1 MSPVTHPVD
10 HNHPV
15 DAIDNAAPVTIP
27 IPRRPGIEWP
37 GDGEVAFVPAALML
51 AARGR
56 CSCPTC
62 VDGFV
67 RLLAKGRLRA
77 V

>member
-1 MSPVTHPVD
+1 VEELVSHFVGVIAND
-10 HNHPV
+10 
-15 DAIDNAAPVTIP
+15 APVTIP
-27 IPRRPGIEWP
+27 IQRSPGVNWP
-37 GDGEVAFVPAALML
+37 GEGEVAFVPAALML

-56 CSCPTC
+56 CSCDEC

-67 RLLAKGRLRA
+67 RLMGKSRLRA

>member
-1 MSPVTHPVD
+1 MTHAAGV
-10 HNHPV
+10 
-15 DAIDNAAPVTIP
+15 IENAAPVTVP
-27 IPRRPGIEWP
+27 IPRGPGIDWP
-37 GDGEVAFVPAALML
+37 GNAAVAFVPAALML

-62 VDGFV
+62 VEGFV
-67 RLLAKGRLRA
+67 HMLRRTRLRA

>member
-1 MSPVTHPVD
+1 MAYAVGVITND
-10 HNHPV
+10 
-15 DAIDNAAPVTIP
+15 APVTIP
-27 IPRRPGIEWP
+27 LPRTPGLDWP

-56 CSCPTC
+56 CSCPNC

-67 RLLAKGRLRA
+67 RLLAKSRLRA